1 MQFRNYLTILF
12 ATLTLSACSI
22 LYPTDD
28 WPEQLPAQGYFIDSY
43 QSATDNQAYQEMDSY
58 LNWIKVFYLGS
69 ALSPGWMDLTEGLLY
84 EAPANKEQEYA
95 QTMDSLGLLI
105 GAEWAKN
112 NAVRLID
119 TRCASVWRD
128 ALVEAVELGDLENY
142 MQRFEEDVNAIF
154 EGSLSKEEI
163 VFTRYYEENTF
174 DFF

>member
-22 LYPTDD
+22 LFPADG
-28 WPEQLPAQGYFIDSY
+28 WPGQLPPQEYFIDSY
-43 QSATDNQAYQEMDSY
+43 QSANDNQAYQDMDSY

-84 EAPANKEQEYA
+84 ETPEHKKQGYA
-95 QTMDSLGLLI
+95 ETMESLGRLI
-105 GAEWAKN
+105 SAEWAKN
-112 NAVRLID
+112 NAIRLID
-119 TRCASVWRD
+119 TRSASVWRD
-128 ALVEAVELGDLENY
+128 ALVEAVELGDLDSY
-142 MQRFEEDVNAIF
+142 MQRFVDDVDAIF
-154 EGSLSKEEI
+154 AGSLSKEDI